1 MGLFIGRL
9 EGPSHQNSNPTHRG
23 EDAGMKR
30 VSLVP
35 SLPLPLHTGRPAG
48 SHTHRELSW
57 QVGIIPSGFLTRT
70 ENGIISNH
78 CVERITR
85 ADRHMSRHHCNTK
98 AFQRGGVH
106 ACVHVCIYYVHT
118 EVMCMYREW
127 CMRLFKVC
135 VLYMMYVHEIVHS
148 E

>member
-9 EGPSHQNSNPTHRG
+9 EGPSHQSSNPTHRG
-23 EDAGMKR
+23 EDAGRER

-35 SLPLPLHTGRPAG
+35 SLPLPLRTGRPAG

-70 ENGIISNH
+70 KNGIISNH

-106 ACVHVCIYYVHT
+106 ASVHVCI
-118 EVMCMYREW
+118 
-127 CMRLFKVC
+127 
-135 VLYMMYVHEIVHS
+135 
-148 E
+148 